1 MHSNVEILSAVVA
14 KWLQPLVATIAAS
27 KIDKIPFLAN
37 IESKIKSTG
46 WVRPDWSI
54 TSELSPFM
62 PSMAQTFIEPA
73 LRSAMGNIADDQIPA
88 FAFGLVD
95 TAIENGSL
103 EILDG
108 NVKFDR
114 DDLQRLRRLLELN
127 LPLPAQPYQVK
138 ED

>member
-46 WVRPDWSI
+46 WVRSDWSI

-73 LRSAMGNIADDQIPA
+73 LRNAMGNIADDQIPA

-95 TAIENGSL
+95 AAIENGSL

>member
-14 KWLQPLVATIAAS
+14 KWLQPLVATIATS

-46 WVRPDWSI
+46 WVRSDWSI

-73 LRSAMGNIADDQIPA
+73 LRNAMGNIADDQIPA

-127 LPLPAQPYQVK
+127 LPLPAKPYQVK

>member
-14 KWLQPLVATIAAS
+14 RWLQPLVATIAAS

-46 WVRPDWSI
+46 WVRSDWSI

-73 LRSAMGNIADDQIPA
+73 LRNAMGNIADDQIPA

>member
-27 KIDKIPFLAN
+27 KIDKIPFLVN
-37 IESKIKSTG
+37 IESKIKATG

-62 PSMAQTFIEPA
+62 PSVAQTFIEPA
-73 LRSAMGNIADDQIPA
+73 LRNAMGNIADDQIPA

-95 TAIENGSL
+95 TAIEHGSL

>member
-1 MHSNVEILSAVVA
+1 MRS
-14 KWLQPLVATIAAS
+14 
-27 KIDKIPFLAN
+27 
-37 IESKIKSTG
+37 
-46 WVRPDWSI
+46 DWSI

-73 LRSAMGNIADDQIPA
+73 LRNAMGNIADDQIPA

-127 LPLPAQPYQVK
+127 LPLPAKPYQVK

>member
-1 MHSNVEILSAVVA
+1 MHSNVDILSAVVA

-73 LRSAMGNIADDQIPA
+73 LRNVMGNIADDQIPA

-95 TAIENGSL
+95 AAIENGSL

-127 LPLPAQPYQVK
+127 LPLPAKPYQVK

>member
-46 WVRPDWSI
+46 WVCPDWSI

-62 PSMAQTFIEPA
+62 PSVAQIFIEPA
-73 LRSAMGNIADDQIPA
+73 LRNAMGNIADDQIPA
-88 FAFGLVD
+88 FAFGLVN

>member
-46 WVRPDWSI
+46 WVRSDWSI

-62 PSMAQTFIEPA
+62 PSVAQTFIEPA
-73 LRSAMGNIADDQIPA
+73 LRNAMGNIADDQIPA

>member
-73 LRSAMGNIADDQIPA
+73 LRNAMGNIADDQIPA

-114 DDLQRLRRLLELN
+114 DDLQRLRRLLEFN
-127 LPLPAQPYQVK
+127 LPLPAKPYQVK

>member
-46 WVRPDWSI
+46 WVRSDWSI

-73 LRSAMGNIADDQIPA
+73 LRNAMGNIADDQIPA

-114 DDLQRLRRLLELN
+114 DDLQHLRRLLELN
-127 LPLPAQPYQVK
+127 LPLPAKPYQVK

>member
-54 TSELSPFM
+54 TSELSPFI
-62 PSMAQTFIEPA
+62 PSVAQTFIEPA
-73 LRSAMGNIADDQIPA
+73 LRNAMGNIADDQIPA

-127 LPLPAQPYQVK
+127 LPLPAQLYQVK

>member
-46 WVRPDWSI
+46 WVRSDWSI

-73 LRSAMGNIADDQIPA
+73 LRNAMGNIADDQIPA

>member
-27 KIDKIPFLAN
+27 KIDTIPFLAN

-46 WVRPDWSI
+46 WVRPDWSVA
-54 TSELSPFM
+54 SELSPFV
-62 PSMAQTFIEPA
+62 PSVTQTLIQPA
-73 LRSAMGNIADDQIPA
+73 LRNAIGNIADDQIPA
-88 FAFGLVD
+88 FAFGIVD
-95 TAIENGSL
+95 AAIEHGSL

-138 ED
+138 EE

>member
-46 WVRPDWSI
+46 WVRSDWSI

-62 PSMAQTFIEPA
+62 PSVAQTFIEPA
-73 LRSAMGNIADDQIPA
+73 LRNAMGNIADDQIPA

-103 EILDG
+103 DILDG

-127 LPLPAQPYQVK
+127 LPLPAKPYQVK